1 MHPAY
6 TLLVTLPLLTMSCR
20 APAIATPAPDPRV
33 AAIDAFVRRAFAL
46 GVTPGLGVAVVSD
59 GRIVYTAGLGFADV
73 QAGIPVNDSTLW
85 YVASTSKSFTGFGVA
100 LLEASGEVDVD
111 APITTLLPH
120 AKWHPDAR
128 PTELTLASFLSHT
141 HGLNSGPLVTSAAYT
156 GAFPEDRFAELL
168 AFSNPRASRDLT
180 YSNLGYN
187 VASMVIAA
195 KRPQGWKAYLDRNVF
210 APAGLRDIY
219 HVVTGIPTRRIAKA
233 HQLKADG
240 SYQSVPFLKRD
251 LTMNAA
257 GGHLGSIRDLARWT
271 ILHMDDGKLD
281 GRQVFPSQVIRRS
294 HEILG
299 RQNARFAF
307 FQRDGWGFGWDIGSY
322 EGEPMVSRFGS
333 YTGFRSHLS
342 MLPARRVGVVAQV
355 NSTPGWPLT
364 DIIAA
369 YVYDLF
375 MGRVEAQSRG
385 QARLDS
391 LAAQLQTRR
400 TRLASATPSV
410 RTPPRP
416 PSDYAGRFEDAA
428 LGRIEI
434 VPDENGLRMR
444 WGVLD
449 LPLEVRDAE
458 RHVFT
463 TVNFGGLSPIQFFFG
478 ETGPAVALEVEGRRV
493 ARG

>member
-1 MHPAY
+1 MHPTHA
-6 TLLVTLPLLTMSCR
+6 LLLLIIAASCR
-20 APAIATPAPDPRV
+20 APVAAPVAPDPRI

-46 GVTPGLGVAVVSD
+46 GATPGLGVAVVSE
-59 GRIVYTAGLGFADV
+59 GRIIYTAGLGYADA
-73 QAGIPVNDSTLW
+73 QAGVPVSDSTLW

-100 LLEASGEVDVD
+100 LLEASGEVDVN
-111 APITTLLPH
+111 APITTLLPQ

-141 HGLNSGPLVTSAAYT
+141 HGLDSDPLVLSAAYT
-156 GAFPEDRFAELL
+156 GAFTEERFGDLL
-168 AFSNPRASRDLT
+168 AFSKPLPTRDLN

-195 KRPQGWKAYLDRNVF
+195 KRPEGWKAYLDRNVF
-210 APAGLRDIY
+210 ARAGLPDIY
-219 HVVTGIPTRRIAKA
+219 HRVSGIPTRRIAKA
-233 HQLKADG
+233 HQLQANG
-240 SYQSVPFLKRD
+240 SYRPLPFLKRD

-257 GGHLGSIRDLARWT
+257 GGHLASIRDLARWT
-271 ILHMDDGKLD
+271 ILHMEDGELD
-281 GRQVFPSQVIRRS
+281 GRQVFPTQVIRRS

-299 RQNARFAF
+299 RRDRQFAF
-307 FQRDGWGFGWDIGSY
+307 FQRDGWSFGWDIGRY
-322 EGEPMVSRFGS
+322 EGEAMVSRFGS
-333 YTGFRSHLS
+333 YSGFRSHLS

-355 NSTPGWPLT
+355 NSNPGWALT

-375 MGRVEAQSRG
+375 MDRLDADARG

-391 LAAQLQTRR
+391 VAAQLQTRR
-400 TRLASATPSV
+400 SRVAALVPAT

-416 PSDYAGRFEDAA
+416 VASYVGQYEEAG

-434 VPDENGLRMR
+434 VPDENGLRLR

-449 LPLEVRDAE
+449 VPLEVHDAE
-458 RHVFT
+458 KHVFA
-463 TVNFGGLSPIQFFFG
+463 TVDFGGLSPIQFVFDG
-478 ETGPAVALEVEGRRV
+478 GGSATSLQVEGRV
-493 ARG
+493 ARRL